1 MVKIVQLLLT
11 VAIVMSWST
20 PTPASEPYDELVQAR
35 AKIIGTSKLV
45 PGQQLWRQQNHEKF
59 MSQIEGVWINAN
71 EIDLSTES
79 VFLQNCQG
87 LGFTFRKLNDYS
99 FEMFLPAKP
108 PLRKDEIHAEY
119 IFKDGLL
126 YNIRYNIEQ
135 QFKVFGKD
143 QPNGL
148 KVLRNA
154 NSVSALITLGSN
166 TMLEID
172 FDYGTPTLWGRCPSG

>member
-1 MVKIVQLLLT
+1 MGSMI
-11 VAIVMSWST
+11 WST
-20 PTPASEPYDELVQAR
+20 PTPASERYDELVQAR

-45 PGQQLWRQQNHEKF
+45 PGQQVWRQQNHEKF
-59 MSQIEGVWINAN
+59 MSQIEGIWISAN

-79 VFLQNCQG
+79 VFLQTCRD
-87 LGFTFRKLNDYS
+87 LGFTFHKLNNYS

-108 PLRKDEIHAEY
+108 PFRKDEIHSEY
-119 IFKDGLL
+119 IFKDGFL
-126 YNIRYNIEQ
+126 YNIRNDIEQ
-135 QFKVFGKD
+135 QFKVFGKT
-143 QPNGL
+143 QGP

-154 NSVSALITLGSN
+154 NSVSALIALGPN